1 MIGKGP
7 FFNLIVRFAEGQAN
21 YPYISKTEMKDQFK
35 NILYYLLGALIIVAC
50 NKAGT
55 INDTPT
61 SGNLKISVDESFA
74 PIIDSHVYTFQKLYK
89 YAKIQASYKP
99 EGDVVKDLLTDSSR
113 VIVISRQLTPYEKQY
128 FEKLKIIPRQTKVAV
143 DGVALI
149 VHPSNP
155 DTLLTVAQLKEI
167 FSGRATNWKK
177 LNPESK
183 LSDLTIVFDNNN
195 SSTSRYILDSIN
207 LKQALPPNTFA
218 AKSNPAL
225 VDYVA
230 KNPNAI
236 GVLGVNWIS
245 DFDDST
251 AIGFLR
257 KIKVVA
263 VSAKNRPAS
272 NDEYYQPFQGYLAQR
287 TYPLRRDLYVISREA
302 RAGLG
307 TGFASFVASDKGQR
321 IFLKSGLLPATMP
334 IRLVSVKE

>member
-1 MIGKGP
+1 
-7 FFNLIVRFAEGQAN
+7 
-21 YPYISKTEMKDQFK
+21 MKAPLTS
-35 NILYYLLGALIIVAC
+35 ILYFLLFGILISAC
-50 NKAGT
+50 NRSGK
-55 INDTPT
+55 IEDTPT

-99 EGDVVKDLLTDSSR
+99 EGAVFRDLLTDSSR
-113 VIVISRQLTPYEKQY
+113 VIVASRLLTEKEKQY
-128 FEKLKIIPRQTKVAV
+128 FEQIKITPRVTKVAV

-149 VHPSNP
+149 VHPSNT
-155 DTLLTVAQLKEI
+155 DTLLTLAQLRDI
-167 FSGRATNWKK
+167 FTGKATNWKK
-177 LNPESK
+177 LNAKSK

-207 LKQALPPNTFA
+207 QKQPLPANTFA

-225 VDYVA
+225 IDYVA
-230 KNPNAI
+230 NNPNAI

-263 VSAKNRPAS
+263 VSAKSNPAS
-272 NDEYYQPFQGYLAQR
+272 SNDYFQPFQGYLAEGS
-287 TYPLRRDLYVISREA
+287 YPLRRNLYVISREA

-307 TGFASFVASDKGQR
+307 TGFASFVAADKGQR
-321 IFLKSGLLPATMP
+321 IFLKSGLVPATMP
-334 IRLVSVKE
+334 IRLVSIKE

>member
-1 MIGKGP
+1 
-7 FFNLIVRFAEGQAN
+7 
-21 YPYISKTEMKDQFK
+21 MKDQFK
-35 NILYYLLGALIIVAC
+35 NLLYYLLACLILVAC

-55 INDTPT
+55 IEDTPT
-61 SGNLKISVDESFA
+61 SGKLKISVDESFA

-99 EGDVVKDLLTDSSR
+99 EGDVVKDLLNDSSR
-113 VIVISRQLTPYEKQY
+113 VIVISRQLTPNEKQY

-155 DTLLTVAQLKEI
+155 DTLLTLAQLKEI
-167 FSGRATNWKK
+167 FTGRVTNWKK

-183 LSDLTIVFDNNN
+183 LSDMTIVFDNNN
-195 SSTSRYILDSIN
+195 SSTSRYIRDSVN
-207 LKQALPPNTFA
+207 LKQPLPANTFA

-263 VSAKNRPAS
+263 VSSKNNPKI
-272 NDEYYQPFQGYLAQR
+272 DEYYQPFQGYLAQK

-307 TGFASFVASDKGQR
+307 TGFASFVAADKGQR

-334 IRLVSVKE
+334 IRLVSIKE

>member
-1 MIGKGP
+1 M
-7 FFNLIVRFAEGQAN
+7 N
-21 YPYISKTEMKDQFK
+21 DQLK
-35 NILYYLLGALIIVAC
+35 NILYYVLGCLIIAGC
-50 NKAGT
+50 NRAGT
-55 INDTPT
+55 ITDTPT

-89 YAKIQASYKP
+89 YAKIHASYKP

-113 VIVISRQLTPYEKQY
+113 VIITSRLLTPNEMRY
-128 FEKLKIIPRQTKVAV
+128 FEKIKITPRVNKVAV

-149 VHPSNP
+149 VNPNNP
-155 DTLLTVAQLKEI
+155 DTLLTMAQLKEI
-167 FSGRATNWKK
+167 FTGRANNWKK

-195 SSTSRYILDSIN
+195 SSTARYILDSIN
-207 LKQALPPNTFA
+207 LKQPLPANTFA

-263 VSAKNRPAS
+263 VSAKNNPAS
-272 NDEYYQPFQGYLAQR
+272 NDEYYQPFQGYLAQG
-287 TYPLRRDLYVISREA
+287 TYPLRRNLYVISREA

-307 TGFASFVASDKGQR
+307 TGFASFMAADKGQR